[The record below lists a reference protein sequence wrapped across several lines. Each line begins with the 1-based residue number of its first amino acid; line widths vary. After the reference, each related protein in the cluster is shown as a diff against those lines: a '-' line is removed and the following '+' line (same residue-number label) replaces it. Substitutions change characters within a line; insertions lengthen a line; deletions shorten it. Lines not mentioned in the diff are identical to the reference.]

1 MLPTLIPMM
10 KELNCQ
16 KYKIEYEKMNNNVNM
31 LRYFHTNKINLGKV
45 LKSDIRKSRMFKIK

>member
-1 MLPTLIPMM
+1 
-10 KELNCQ
+10 
-16 KYKIEYEKMNNNVNM
+16 MNNNVNM